1 MRGVGRWIW
10 LGWLASGAAGDAAG
24 QPAIPEPPPPVREF
38 RGAWIATVGNLH
50 WPSRAG
56 LPAAEQQ
63 AELRR
68 LLDAAAELGLNAV
81 ILQVRPAGDA
91 LYASKTEPWSPYL
104 TGRMGQAPEPFY
116 DPLAFAVREAHLR
129 GLELHAWFNPFRAL
143 VRSAKT
149 GPVAAQH
156 ITRTRPEWVRSYGSY
171 LWLDPGEP
179 AVQDYV
185 IQVVLDV
192 VHRYDVDGVHFDDY
206 FYPYPE
212 KGPEGRTLPFP
223 DESTWQRYGR
233 ESGLDRDSWRRRN
246 VDRFIQRM
254 HQALKQTR
262 PTVKFG
268 ISPFGIW
275 RPDHPP
281 GIRGLDA
288 FAVLHADARKWLREG
303 WLDYCA
309 PQLYWPSTAKAQSF
323 PALLDWWNSQNIQR
337 RHVWPGLNTAMAGQ
351 WGQEELMRQI
361 RSTQQQRVS
370 AGHIHWHLPAL
381 LGQTNLVRALR
392 TGPYAQAALVPV
404 CSWMPGPVPARPR
417 LEVGTE
423 SGTGRVHLH
432 WKSTSR
438 DPVAFWYVQVLRP
451 GGWTSRRLGGE
462 TRSWVAEEARAVA
475 VRAVAP
481 NGSVSPPA
489 IWRRSAT
496 EGTGSRS

>member
-1 MRGVGRWIW
+1 MGRWIQV
-10 LGWLASGAAGDAAG
+10 GWLAVGVARGASE
-24 QPAIPEPPPPVREF
+24 PPVSPEPPPPVREF

-50 WPSRAG
+50 WPSRPG
-56 LPAAEQQ
+56 LPPAEQQ

-68 LLDAAAELGLNAV
+68 LLDAAAELGLNAI
-81 ILQVRPAGDA
+81 ILQVRPAADA
-91 LYASKTEPWSPYL
+91 FYASRTEPWSPWL
-104 TGRMGQAPEPFY
+104 TGHMGQAPEPFY
-116 DPLAFAVREAHLR
+116 DPLAFAVREAHRR

-156 ITRTRPEWVRSYGSY
+156 ITRTRPEWVRPYGSY

-179 AVQDYV
+179 AVHDHV

-192 VHRYDVDGVHFDDY
+192 VRRYEVDGVHFDDY

-212 KGPEGRTLPFP
+212 KGPDGRVLPFP

-233 ESGLDRDSWRRRN
+233 DSGLDRDSWRRRN

-288 FAVLHADARKWLREG
+288 YSVLYADARKWLREG

-309 PQLYWPSTAKAQSF
+309 PQLYWPSTAKGQSF
-323 PALLDWWNSQNIQR
+323 PALLDWWNAQNLR
-337 RHVWPGLNTAMAGQ
+337 HRHVWPGLNTTMAEQ
-351 WGQEELMRQI
+351 WGQDELVRQI
-361 RSTQQQRVS
+361 RSTQRQQVS

-381 LGQTNLVRALR
+381 LEQTNLVRLLR
-392 TGPYAQAALVPV
+392 SGPYAQAALVPG
-404 CSWMPGPVPARPR
+404 CSWMPGRVPDRPR

-423 SGTGRVHLH
+423 SGTQRVHLH
-432 WKSTSR
+432 WRSNSK
-438 DPVAFWYVQVLRP
+438 DPVPFWYLQVLQRE
-451 GGWTSRRLGGE
+451 GWTSRRLGGE
-462 TRSWVAEEARAVA
+462 TRSCVVEGARVVA

-481 NGSVSPPA
+481 NGLVSQPA
-489 IWRRSAT
+489 IWRRSSAA
-496 EGTGSRS
+496 GAQSGS